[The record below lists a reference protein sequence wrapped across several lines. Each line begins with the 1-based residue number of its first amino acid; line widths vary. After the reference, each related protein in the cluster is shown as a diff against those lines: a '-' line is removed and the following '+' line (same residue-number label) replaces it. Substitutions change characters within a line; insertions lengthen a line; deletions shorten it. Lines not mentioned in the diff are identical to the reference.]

1 MTTMITKG
9 DVGALVPAPGWT
21 IENDGFGLLTSS
33 VVFRGDKDAELP
45 AIGDDH
51 PEDSRLK
58 LHKLSWSRTS
68 GDTITATAYYLGI
81 ESGDHTTIE
90 YESDVASSVNPL
102 KAHPKFLATAYNG
115 ASGSL
120 QSYGWD
126 DSLGGY
132 PSDST
137 DASDVGLTGVRNY
150 VAGEQSI
157 TGTFYTNSKT
167 YLQNTVNAQGKTFE
181 SLLGDEN
188 LVIPDDNVP
197 ISANHDRI
205 GLVASVGYKLY
216 AKGIWK
222 VHFTCRVSP
231 GGWHK
236 YVYRRVPT
244 T

>member
-1 MTTMITKG
+1 MVFLYLDPLT
-9 DVGALVPAPGWT
+9 DRRQPLSQA
-21 IENDGFGLLTSS
+21 DLLREW
-33 VVFRGDKDAELP
+33 VYVD
-45 AIGDDH
+45 
-51 PEDSRLK
+51 
-58 LHKLSWSRTS
+58 
-68 GDTITATAYYLGI
+68 
-81 ESGDHTTIE
+81 
-90 YESDVASSVNPL
+90 
-102 KAHPKFLATAYNG
+102 
-115 ASGSL
+115 
-120 QSYGWD
+120 
-126 DSLGGY
+126 
-132 PSDST
+132 
-137 DASDVGLTGVRNY
+137 GLTGVRNF

-236 YVYRRVPT
+236 YVYERVPT

>member
-132 PSDST
+132 PADS
-137 DASDVGLTGVRNY
+137 AAAARS
-150 VAGEQSI
+150 
-157 TGTFYTNSKT
+157 
-167 YLQNTVNAQGKTFE
+167 
-181 SLLGDEN
+181 SL
-188 LVIPDDNVP
+188 
-197 ISANHDRI
+197 S
-205 GLVASVGYKLY
+205 S
-216 AKGIWK
+216 
-222 VHFTCRVSP
+222 
-231 GGWHK
+231 
-236 YVYRRVPT
+236 
-244 T
+244 